1 MTKLTPVERE
11 ALDSLF
17 MKLPAHRE
25 GLLAKIKRLLRR
37 YL

>member
-1 MTKLTPVERE
+1 MTKLTDIERE

-17 MKLPAHRE
+17 MHLPRHKE
-25 GLLAKIKRLLRR
+25 GLFIKIKRLIRR

>member
-1 MTKLTPVERE
+1 MTKLTHMERE

-17 MKLPAHRE
+17 MGLPVHRE
-25 GLLAKIKRLLRR
+25 GILSKIKRLIRR

>member
-1 MTKLTPVERE
+1 MTKLTRMERE

-17 MKLPAHRE
+17 MGLPEHRE
-25 GLLAKIKRLLRR
+25 GLLTKIRRWIRR